1 LAWFGDEWYLAEEDQ
16 VMSDPR
22 IERFSNQM
30 LAGRLTR
37 REAVRRAAALGL
49 TVPALGAVL
58 GGSAQAQ
65 DKEFQIAYLTPG
77 LNVPFWKYLSDG
89 IKQQAA
95 TDAAKTGA
103 KITVTDYDSRN
114 DAGTQLQNAQDAITA
129 GVNLIII
136 SPTDSSSAPT
146 VLEAAKDG
154 NVPVVIADIGTDE
167 GEYVSFVISTNDQ
180 GAYDAGKVM
189 TDKMEAKGWKGGDV
203 LMITISQARLN
214 GQNRTKGITRAV
226 EEAGSKIVQFLES
239 KDYTRD
245 EAQRQAS
252 DMLTANPEA
261 RGFFTQHDEA
271 ALGAWAAIEES
282 GRADQLI
289 FASFDGSPES
299 VELIKQGKLVA
310 AAMQQPVLMG
320 RLSMEVG
327 LKHLRGEKVE
337 RQTEVPTILVTPE
350 NVAKV
355 EAQLADTVFP
365 ATGEAATPAA

>member
-1 LAWFGDEWYLAEEDQ
+1 
-16 VMSDPR
+16 MTDPR
-22 IERFSNQM
+22 VDRIARDLM
-30 LAGRLTR
+30 AGRLTR
-37 REAVRRAAALGL
+37 RQALQRAAALGIA
-49 TVPALGAVL
+49 VPALGFGTRLAMPARRAL
-58 GGSAQAQ
+58 AQG
-65 DKEFQIAYLTPG
+65 ENYSIAYLTPG

-89 IKQQAA
+89 IKQQAER
-95 TDAAKTGA
+95 DAAESGA
-103 KITVTDYDSRN
+103 TIEVTDYDSRN

-146 VLEAAKDG
+146 VLELAADSD
-154 NVPVVIADIGTDE
+154 VPVVIADIGTDE
-167 GEYVSFVISTNDQ
+167 GDYVSFVISSNEQ
-180 GAYDAGKVM
+180 GAYDAGKVL
-189 TDKMEAKGWKGGDV
+189 TAKMAENGWEGADV

-226 EEAGSKIVQFLES
+226 EEAGSEIVQFLES
-239 KDYTRD
+239 EDYTRA

-271 ALGAWAAIEES
+271 ALGTLTAIEEA
-282 GRADQLI
+282 GRQEELV

-327 LKHLRGEKVE
+327 LKHLRGEEVE
-337 RQTEVPTILVTPE
+337 KETEVPTILVTPE
-350 NVAKV
+350 NVMDL
-355 EAQLADTVFP
+355 EAQLSDTVFP
-365 ATGEAATPAA
+365 VEATPVAG

>member
-1 LAWFGDEWYLAEEDQ
+1 
-16 VMSDPR
+16 MSDPR
-22 IERFSNQM
+22 NERFGEQV

-65 DKEFQIAYLTPG
+65 DKAFQIAYLTPG

-95 TDAAKTGA
+95 TDGAKTGA

-167 GEYVSFVISTNDQ
+167 GEYVSFVISTNEQ

-189 TDKMEAKGWKGGDV
+189 TDKMAAKGWKGGDV

-252 DMLTANPEA
+252 DMLTANPKA

-327 LKHLRGEKVE
+327 LKHLRGEEVE
-337 RQTEVPTILVTPE
+337 KQTEVPTILVTPE

-365 ATGEAATPAA
+365 ATGGTATPTA